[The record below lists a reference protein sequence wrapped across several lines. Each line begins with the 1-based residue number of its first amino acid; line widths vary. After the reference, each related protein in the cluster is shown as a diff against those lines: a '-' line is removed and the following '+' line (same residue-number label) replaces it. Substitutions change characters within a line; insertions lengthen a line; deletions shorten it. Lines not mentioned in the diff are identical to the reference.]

1 MTTVALPLW
10 LLILILLFAGAT
22 ALDRVLVPAVRWFFR
37 RRIERMVAQVNTRL
51 DRKLH
56 PFRFA
61 ARNDMVSRLAYDRQV
76 LEAVTEHAAEAGI
89 PPEVAFAEARRYAR
103 EIVPSFSAYFYF
115 GFGTGAAKRFSRLL
129 YRVRVGKVDAA
140 LAQIDP
146 KATVIFVMNHRSN
159 MDYVLVTWLVA
170 NRSAVSYAVGEWAR
184 IWPLSVMIRS
194 MGAYFI
200 RRKSRNALYRRVL
213 ARYVQMATDDGVT
226 QAIFP
231 EGGLSLDGR
240 VGPAKMGLLSYIVS
254 GLGPSDRDVLFV
266 PVGLAYDHILEDR
279 VLTAA
284 AAEGTRNF
292 RAKPLVILRA
302 ALRIIW
308 GRLRGTFRGFGT
320 AAASFGPPVSLRAF
334 LETAQE
340 DPIEGLGQHLMQ
352 AITRVV
358 PILPVPLVAAALA
371 AGATPQTILADVTAL
386 IGQLEAAGVVL
397 KLPPQGAA
405 QTLEE
410 AMKPLIQRQ
419 IITADLQVLR
429 PELVAFYAAS
439 VMQTLG
445 AATRQT

>member
-1 MTTVALPLW
+1 
-10 LLILILLFAGAT
+10 
-22 ALDRVLVPAVRWFFR
+22 
-37 RRIERMVAQVNTRL
+37 
-51 DRKLH
+51 
-56 PFRFA
+56 
-61 ARNDMVSRLAYDRQV
+61 
-76 LEAVTEHAAEAGI
+76 
-89 PPEVAFAEARRYAR
+89 
-103 EIVPSFSAYFYF
+103 
-115 GFGTGAAKRFSRLL
+115 
-129 YRVRVGKVDAA
+129 
-140 LAQIDP
+140 
-146 KATVIFVMNHRSN
+146 
-159 MDYVLVTWLVA
+159 
-170 NRSAVSYAVGEWAR
+170 
-184 IWPLSVMIRS
+184 
-194 MGAYFI
+194 
-200 RRKSRNALYRRVL
+200 
-213 ARYVQMATDDGVT
+213 
-226 QAIFP
+226 
-231 EGGLSLDGR
+231 
-240 VGPAKMGLLSYIVS
+240 
-254 GLGPSDRDVLFV
+254 LFV

-302 ALRIIW
+302 ALRIVW

-340 DPIEGLGQHLMQ
+340 DPIEGLGQHLMH

-371 AGATPQTILADVTAL
+371 AGATRETLLADVTAL
-386 IGQLEAAGVVL
+386 IGRLEAAGVVL

-439 VMQTLG
+439 VMQTLD
-445 AATRQT
+445 AATR